1 MYRDHRFATVT
12 RAFVIVAVLV
22 AFSGPFAGSAR
33 AADKTDVRLS
43 LEVVGNG
50 VARIRVQPPYA
61 KIWRNKPDKPNKV
74 LWWMVDNKT
83 SYSEICW
90 EFRYDPS
97 KEGATA
103 NYFGDVDIKCGETR
117 VKVQPDMKPDSPN
130 AKWPYSIT
138 AYACVDGV
146 KGQKI
151 AAVDARIIWK
161 D

>member
-61 KIWRNKPDKPNKV
+61 KIWRNKPDRPNQV
-74 LWWMVDNKT
+74 LWRMVFNKT
-83 SYSEICW
+83 SYYEIFW
-90 EFRYDPS
+90 EFRYDSS
-97 KEGATA
+97 KGGDTA
-103 NYFGDVDIKCGETR
+103 NYFGDVDLGCGQKKI
-117 VKVQPDMKPDSPN
+117 KVQPDKKPESPN
-130 AKWPYSIT
+130 AEWPYSIT
-138 AYACVDGV
+138 AYACVDGA
-146 KGQKI
+146 KGQEI
-151 AAVDARIIWK
+151 ATFDARIIWK